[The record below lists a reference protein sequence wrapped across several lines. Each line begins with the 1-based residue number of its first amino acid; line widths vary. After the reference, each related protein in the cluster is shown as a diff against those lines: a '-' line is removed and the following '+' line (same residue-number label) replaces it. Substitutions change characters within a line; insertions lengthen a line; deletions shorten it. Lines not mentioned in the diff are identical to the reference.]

1 MLLEDN
7 EADVVEAVG
16 LALRYNITELQL
28 SHSIIMDIDEI
39 NDDAARAERIRRYID
54 IIHSAYGPRARG
66 AGAGGPGAGGQGTRR
81 QWACSAQG
89 GAAGVAVL
97 IRWTRGRAR
106 LCVWA

>member
-66 AGAGGPGAGGQGTRR
+66 PGARAHAGSGHAWRR
-81 QWACSAQG
+81 
-89 GAAGVAVL
+89 AG
-97 IRWTRGRAR
+97 WRA
-106 LCVWA
+106 